1 MHFVTVPPVELCSQ
15 HHRSVTLIADDTKS
29 SNLRIACSS
38 RILFK
43 WLNFHTQLLL
53 LGNIH
58 NEGCFLLT
66 KIFHYSSTFM
76 QDSFRWVIKMNYK
89 MFSFRFVAFLSIFF
103 VTICLIC
110 VWVMTNAI
118 SGHEYQSFR
127 SSLLQTCSLLNT
139 TCKKLIDLTIVTWMS
154 SLTIVDNYISNFE
167 LQWAKW
173 IPDVSKLLATNLSLS
188 WQDICAQYYQNIYS
202 MCQTGYKKEIL
213 MKNYMVERKKIEKS
227 IVFEK

>member
-1 MHFVTVPPVELCSQ
+1 
-15 HHRSVTLIADDTKS
+15 
-29 SNLRIACSS
+29 
-38 RILFK
+38 
-43 WLNFHTQLLL
+43 
-53 LGNIH
+53 
-58 NEGCFLLT
+58 
-66 KIFHYSSTFM
+66 
-76 QDSFRWVIKMNYK
+76 
-89 MFSFRFVAFLSIFF
+89 
-103 VTICLIC
+103 
-110 VWVMTNAI
+110 
-118 SGHEYQSFR
+118 
-127 SSLLQTCSLLNT
+127 
-139 TCKKLIDLTIVTWMS
+139 MS